1 MRTLCLI
8 AFAFGCLSTIGA
20 ANAAVPASPAKT
32 GAISSP
38 QDVQIAQQGPVKA
51 GPSQRHRQNP
61 RHKIPA
67 PVGEKP
73 TSAPES
79 DDIHTRLAPG
89 S

>member
-1 MRTLCLI
+1 MRTTGLI
-8 AFAFGCLSTIGA
+8 VFALGCLWTIGT
-20 ANAAVPASPAKT
+20 ANAVLLASPAKT

-38 QDVQIAQQGPVKA
+38 QDVQIAQQGLAKA
-51 GPSQRHRQNP
+51 GTVQRRRQNP
-61 RHKIPA
+61 RRKTPA
-67 PVGEKP
+67 PEGGKS